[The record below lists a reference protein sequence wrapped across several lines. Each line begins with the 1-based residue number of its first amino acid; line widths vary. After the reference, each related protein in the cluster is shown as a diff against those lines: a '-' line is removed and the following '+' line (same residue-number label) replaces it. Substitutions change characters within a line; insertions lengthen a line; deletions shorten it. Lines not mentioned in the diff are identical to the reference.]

1 MVKVNDES
9 SVSSSMMNIV
19 KLTQSVVGTLLLFFS
34 MSACAVDEIR
44 TAAQQSSAPKF
55 MALSRDGQLAIGGI
69 CVDIMRAIEHIDPGV
84 RFVGDQSWLP
94 RPRLEAGMLAG
105 SIDVICG
112 SARSTDRLAKFDFID
127 PPIFSVNYVLA
138 VRADDPV
145 MVANWEDIRKL
156 GDDGIILAIHGFGIV
171 ERLHQVGGLQ
181 VDDGAYSSRSNLGKL
196 LLRRGRFYC
205 HRSPGMKAEI
215 HDAGLTDKIRVLP
228 TVMLKENFFMVTSK
242 KMNPDTA
249 KKLRAALVTL
259 SQTGVLEALFQ
270 KYLD

>member
-1 MVKVNDES
+1 MIS
-9 SVSSSMMNIV
+9 IL
-19 KLTQSVVGTLLLFFS
+19 KLAQPVVGTLLLLFS

-55 MALSRDGQLAIGGI
+55 IAISRDGQPAVGGI
-69 CVDIMRAIEHIDPGV
+69 CIDIMRAIERIDPSV

-94 RPRLEAGMLAG
+94 RPRLEAAALAG

-112 SARSTDRLAKFDFID
+112 SARSTDRSARFDFID
-127 PPIFSVNYVLA
+127 PPIFSVDYVLA

-145 MVANWEDIRKL
+145 VVASWEDIRKL
-156 GDDGIILAIHGFGIV
+156 GSDGIILAIHGFGIV

-181 VDDGAYSSRSNLGKL
+181 IDDGAYSSRSNLEKL

-205 HRSPGMKAEI
+205 HRSPGMITEI
-215 HDAGLTDKIRVLP
+215 RDAGLTDKIRVLP
-228 TVMLKENFFMVTSK
+228 TVMLKEHFFMIVSR

-249 KKLRAALVTL
+249 KKLRVALATL
-259 SQTGVLEALFQ
+259 GQSGALESMFQ